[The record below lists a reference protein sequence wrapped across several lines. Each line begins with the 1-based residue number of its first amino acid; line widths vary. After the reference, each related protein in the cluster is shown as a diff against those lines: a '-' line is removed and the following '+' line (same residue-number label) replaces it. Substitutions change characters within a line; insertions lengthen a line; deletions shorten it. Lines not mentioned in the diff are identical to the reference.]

1 MDKIIDKGGTIDC
14 LYFDF
19 KRAFDKVPHQR
30 LMYKAEQYGIKG
42 EIINWIKSYINSS
55 TQQVVLNG
63 ESSESKNMTSGIPQG
78 SLLGTLL
85 FVISIAGLL
94 ESANLSILAVCRHF

>member
-30 LMYKAEQYGIKG
+30 LIYKTEQYGIKG
-42 EIINWIKSYINSS
+42 EIINWIKSFINSS
-55 TQQVVLNG
+55 TKQVVLNG

-85 FVISIAGLL
+85 FVIFIAGLL

>member
-1 MDKIIDKGGTIDC
+1 MDKIIDKGGTIDY

-19 KRAFDKVPHQR
+19 KKAFDKVPHQR
-30 LMYKAEQYGIKG
+30 LIYKAEQYGIKG
-42 EIINWIKSYINSS
+42 EIINWIKSFINSS

-78 SLLGTLL
+78 ILLGPLL
-85 FVISIAGLL
+85 FVIFIAGLL
-94 ESANLSILAVCRHF
+94 DSANSSILAVCRHF